1 MIHNNYRYAN
11 WLLAVLILA
20 LSACSSVVEKP
31 SAQLTQAKA
40 MFQRAQAQYRNS
52 NFRQAE
58 LEYTKCIDYCRQDR
72 FQQDDSVMEM
82 LPTAMVQL
90 LNSYQAAGK
99 ADECISAF
107 GRLRKMAR
115 EKETVLHTYARDI
128 QVIYAYS
135 LSRTDREK
143 EAVKAMDVAL
153 RMQLHNATP
162 DKLFRDYAYA
172 AAVYYCV
179 PEENDKVFAYGHK
192 ALQQAKLMQKKVG
205 VQWLVALMGSLY
217 QRTGDVY
224 RAIEMYQEGIAI
236 AENTQDTLS
245 MVDLH
250 KSLANFLLSWD
261 MKDEAENHSQIS
273 VRLLDSLSVSNPMV
287 ATTAYV
293 TRAKVAI
300 AQHQQQ
306 QALQY
311 LRLAR
316 KESKDMPYN
325 SGPSDV
331 DVMEGSLLLLHPKR
345 FVEGLNM
352 LKKAARHATYGIQAS
367 AYLELAKFYIA
378 KGYVKHGEVAL
389 DSMYAIY
396 SMPEHPLVDEEACG
410 FAVSHYLNTNNAE
423 KVMQYAKLIDQQKA
437 SGQDRE
443 MLKKTTRSL
452 VKLETAQKNEQL
464 REQAAKMRHRTL
476 FYIVS
481 ILLVLLLLVAAVGV
495 FVKKRK
501 MYKRERRMMG
511 ELLDTTQKDL
521 ERKTRD
527 NRKIEKML
535 RVLERPVEEK
545 VKMGV
550 NISEILAEKGE
561 EQFRKFFNRSYP
573 YFLPMLQQKALQ
585 ALTAKEV
592 VGCMLMA
599 LKKDNAEIADMLHV
613 ARKSVN
619 MSKYRIRKKFELQEG
634 VTLEDYIVKI
644 LEEAK
649 KKQAEEN

>member
-1 MIHNNYRYAN
+1 MIHKNHRYVG
-11 WLLAVLILA
+11 WLLTILMLVLT
-20 LSACSSVVEKP
+20 ACSSVTKKS
-31 SAQLTQAKA
+31 SAQLAQVKA
-40 MFQRAQAQYRNS
+40 MFQKAQMQYRNGD
-52 NFRQAE
+52 FRQAE
-58 LEYTKCIDYCRQDR
+58 LEYMKCIDFCRQDR
-72 FQQDDSVMEM
+72 FQQDDSIMEM
-82 LPTAMVQL
+82 LPTTMVQL

-99 ADECISAF
+99 TDECIEAF
-107 GRLRKMAR
+107 GRLRGKAR
-115 EKETVLHTYARDI
+115 EKRAVLHVYARDI

-143 EAVKAMDVAL
+143 EAVKEMDAAL
-153 RMQLHNATP
+153 RMPLHNTTP

-179 PEENDKVFAYGHK
+179 PEEVNKVFVYGHK

-205 VQWLVALMGSLY
+205 VQWIVALMGNLY

-224 RAIEMYQEGIAI
+224 KAIEMYQEGIDI
-236 AENTQDTLS
+236 AENAQDTLS
-245 MVDLH
+245 MVDLN
-250 KSLANFLLSWD
+250 KSLANFLLFWD
-261 MKDEAENHSQIS
+261 MKDEAENYSQTS

-300 AQHQQQ
+300 AQHHRQ
-306 QALQY
+306 QAMQY

-316 KESKDMPYN
+316 KKSKDMPYN

-352 LKKAARHATYGIQAS
+352 LKKAAHHATYGIQAS
-367 AYLELAKFYIA
+367 AYLELAKFYIG

-396 SMPEHPLVDEEACG
+396 NRPEHSLVDEEACG
-410 FAVSHYLNTNNAE
+410 FAVSHYLSTNNAE
-423 KVMQYAKLIDQQKA
+423 KVMQYAKLINQLKA

-443 MLKKTTRSL
+443 MLKKATRSL

-464 REQAAKMRHRTL
+464 RKQAAKMRHRTL

-481 ILLVLLLLVAAVGV
+481 VLLILLLLIAAVGA

-501 MYKRERRMMG
+501 TYNKERRLMG
-511 ELLDTTQKDL
+511 ELLDTTQRSL
-521 ERKTRD
+521 EQKTKD

-550 NISEILAEKGE
+550 NLPEILTEKGE

-573 YFLPMLQQKALQ
+573 YFLPMLQQRALSP
-585 ALTAKEV
+585 LTAKEV

-599 LKKDNAEIADMLHV
+599 LKKNNAEIAEMLHV

-619 MSKYRIRKKFELQEG
+619 MSKYRIRKKFELGEG

-649 KKQAEEN
+649 KKQAGEK

>member
-1 MIHNNYRYAN
+1 MIHKNHRYVG
-11 WLLAVLILA
+11 WLLTILVLVLT
-20 LSACSSVVEKP
+20 ACSSVTKKS
-31 SAQLTQAKA
+31 SAQLAQVKA
-40 MFQRAQAQYRNS
+40 MFQKAQMQYRNGD
-52 NFRQAE
+52 FRQAE
-58 LEYTKCIDYCRQDR
+58 LEYTKCIDFCRQDR
-72 FQQDDSVMEM
+72 FQQDDSIMEM
-82 LPTAMVQL
+82 LPTTMVQL

-99 ADECISAF
+99 TDECIEAF
-107 GRLRKMAR
+107 GRLRGKAR
-115 EKETVLHTYARDI
+115 EKRAVLHVYARDI

-143 EAVKAMDVAL
+143 EAVKEMDAAL
-153 RMQLHNATP
+153 RMPLHNTTP

-179 PEENDKVFAYGHK
+179 PEEVNKVFVYGHK
-192 ALQQAKLMQKKVG
+192 ALQQAKLMQKEVG
-205 VQWLVALMGSLY
+205 VQWIVALMGNLY

-224 RAIEMYQEGIAI
+224 KAIEMYQEGIDI
-236 AENTQDTLS
+236 AENAQDTLS
-245 MVDLH
+245 MVDLN
-250 KSLANFLLSWD
+250 KSLANFLLFWD
-261 MKDEAENHSQIS
+261 MKDEAENYSQTS

-300 AQHQQQ
+300 AQHHRQ

-316 KESKDMPYN
+316 KKSKDMPYN

-352 LKKAARHATYGIQAS
+352 LKKAAHHATYGIQAS
-367 AYLELAKFYIA
+367 AYLELAKFYIG

-396 SMPEHPLVDEEACG
+396 NRPEHSLVDEEACG
-410 FAVSHYLNTNNAE
+410 FAVSHYLSTNNAE
-423 KVMQYAKLIDQQKA
+423 KVMQYAKLINQLKA

-443 MLKKTTRSL
+443 MLKKATRSL

-464 REQAAKMRHRTL
+464 RKQAAKMRHRTL
-476 FYIVS
+476 VYIASV
-481 ILLVLLLLVAAVGV
+481 LLILLLLVAAVGA
-495 FVKKRK
+495 FIKKRK
-501 MYKRERRMMG
+501 TYKRERHLMG
-511 ELLDTTQKDL
+511 ELLDATQKDL
-521 ERKTRD
+521 EQKTKD

-550 NISEILAEKGE
+550 NLPEILTEKGE

-573 YFLPMLQQKALQ
+573 YFLPMLQQKALS

-592 VGCMLMA
+592 MSCMLMA
-599 LKKDNAEIADMLHV
+599 LRKDNAEIANMLHV

-619 MSKYRIRKKFELQEG
+619 MSKYRIRKKFELGEG
-634 VTLEDYIVKI
+634 VTLEDYVVRI

-649 KKQAEEN
+649 QRQGEEN